1 MIIEKNVEIAEI
13 FHNYL
18 EEINYEG
25 LFGVG
30 NFSAV
35 YNSVID
41 EQKQY
46 LESICGD
53 EFRTYIDF
61 GSIISLGI
69 AYHPE
74 TIECINVKEKSGF
87 NKELWNQYGYEY
99 SHLNKMLKEISE
111 KIAKLYNGIAIPPT
125 TETSSKKIRNV
136 KDYFPKTLSHRVVA
150 EIAGLGWRGKN
161 ELLVTYDYGPA
172 IRFVSILVNL
182 KLIEGKRINSKCAEC
197 NACLEICPILREK
210 SNLEDYRE
218 NCRLYLNSL
227 GLIHDVCGKC
237 IKACYNEINS
247 RKG

>member
-1 MIIEKNVEIAEI
+1 MRIEKNVEIAEI

-25 LFGVG
+25 LFGVA

-46 LESICGD
+46 LESTCGH
-53 EFRTYIDF
+53 EIRTYIDF

-111 KIAKLYNGIAIPPT
+111 KIAKLYNAIAIPPT
-125 TETSSKKIRNV
+125 TEISSKKIRNV
-136 KDYFPKTLSHRVVA
+136 KDYFPKLYLIVLS
-150 EIAGLGWRGKN
+150 
-161 ELLVTYDYGPA
+161 
-172 IRFVSILVNL
+172 L
-182 KLIEGKRINSKCAEC
+182 KLQVSAGEVKMSF
-197 NACLEICPILREK
+197 
-210 SNLEDYRE
+210 
-218 NCRLYLNSL
+218 
-227 GLIHDVCGKC
+227 
-237 IKACYNEINS
+237 
-247 RKG
+247 